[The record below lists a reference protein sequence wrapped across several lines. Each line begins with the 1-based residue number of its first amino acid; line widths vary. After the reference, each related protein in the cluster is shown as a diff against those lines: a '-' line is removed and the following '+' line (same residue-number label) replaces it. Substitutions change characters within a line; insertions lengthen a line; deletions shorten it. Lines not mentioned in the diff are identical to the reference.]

1 MAGEAELPRFLLEAD
16 CEDKIEIFCM
26 NSVDFATIS
35 HFLTPKSVEFQK
47 PVSYFLSPQ

>member
-35 HFLTPKSVEFQK
+35 HFPLPRVLNFKNLCHIF
-47 PVSYFLSPQ
+47 